1 MKKNKLKGI
10 ISAVLILS
18 LATTS
23 LIACGSGKNGSDSAS
38 SKNILDSVVSV
49 KTKLTNAELDGEKA
63 DVEGTV
69 LSTMVAFTPAP
80 AAHGNPAVN
89 GGPEWSMQ
97 PLIYDYLC
105 DYSSQPEK
113 TFKPSLLESYD
124 FTDKVLTLKLR
135 DDIKW
140 SDGSAI
146 TADDLLCTLFMEM
159 TMNKIAT
166 HAESVTKVDDLTVKI
181 NYVNDSELL
190 LSYILKTSM
199 KYPASEYG
207 KFSTVL
213 EEACKNGRELDENGL
228 YKFTK
233 DADLKVGQA
242 TSDFNNYLPDLMSI
256 KCSGPYV
263 PKSMTSAEMI
273 FEQNPH
279 YRIPLYIEKIKGIR
293 PTSTESTALAVSNGD
308 YDAEGMGLSPDMAQK
323 VAEKNADTIRQM
335 VIPSFSS
342 FGFCMNTK
350 NYPTDDVNV
359 RKAIAHIVDTAQI
372 TPVTEP
378 GMTRGDEYAVGLPPT
393 VRDKYLSKD
402 YLDTLEEYNVDLEKA
417 AEYLEASGW
426 SKKGDKWVDKNGESP
441 EIVIAGVGEYP
452 AYVVMGEAAA
462 NMLSDFGLN
471 ATYTSKEAAAYNDY
485 CTSGEGNMII
495 DGFAS
500 ATATQHPY
508 EAYYGLWWYGQRGM
522 NLDFPSGQDIMFKN
536 EETKEE
542 FNFSDKLDEIF
553 NASTDEE
560 VTSITEEFAQLF
572 NDNMWYLPVT
582 ESNYVYRIHNDKLS
596 MAESPTGEVLS
607 NFYWSGTM
615 NELLA
620 KMIRDEKLYY
630 IK

>member
-23 LIACGSGKNGSDSAS
+23 LVACGSSNNNNS
-38 SKNILDSVVSV
+38 SSSQNILDSVISV
-49 KTKLTNAELDGEKA
+49 KTKLTNAKLDGEKA
-63 DVEGTV
+63 DSKGTV
-69 LSTMVAFTPAP
+69 LSTMVSFTPAP
-80 AAHGNPAVN
+80 ACNGNPAVN
-89 GGPEWSMQ
+89 GGPDWSMQ

-124 FTDKVLTLKLR
+124 FTGNVLTLKLR

-140 SDGSAI
+140 SDGSQI
-146 TADDLLCTLFMEM
+146 TSDDLLCTLFLEM

-166 HAESVTKVDDLTVKI
+166 HAEKVTKVDDLTVEIKYI
-181 NYVNDSELL
+181 NDAELL

-199 KYPASEYG
+199 KYPASDYG
-207 KFSTVL
+207 KFSSVL
-213 EEACKNGRELDENGL
+213 QEACENGRELDENGL

-233 DADLKVGQA
+233 DADLKVSEA
-242 TSDFNNYLPDLMSI
+242 TADFNNYLPDLMSI

-263 PKSMTSAEMI
+263 PKSMTSAEII
-273 FEQNPH
+273 FEQNPY

-308 YDAEGMGLSPDMAQK
+308 YDAEGTGLSPDMAQK

-335 VIPSFSS
+335 VVPEFSS
-342 FGFCMNTK
+342 LGFEMNTK

-359 RKAIAHIVDTAQI
+359 RKAIAYIIDTEQI
-372 TPVTEP
+372 APVSEP
-378 GMTRGDEYAVGLPPT
+378 GMVKGDEYAVGLPPSI
-393 VRDKYLSKD
+393 RDKYLSKD
-402 YLDTLEEYNVDLEKA
+402 FLSTLNNYDSNYEKA
-417 AEYLEASGW
+417 EECLKAAGW
-426 SKKGDKWVDKNGESP
+426 SKKGEKWVDAKGESP

-462 NMLSDFGLN
+462 NMLNEFGLN
-471 ATYTSKEAAAYNDY
+471 ASYTSKEAAAYNDY
-485 CTSGEGNMII
+485 CTSGQGNMTV

-522 NLDFPSGQDIMFKN
+522 NLDFPTSGDVVFKD
-536 EETKEE
+536 EVTGED
-542 FNFSDKLDEIF
+542 FNFSNELDSLF
-553 NASTDEE
+553 NASSDEE
-560 VTSITEEFAQLF
+560 VTKLTEKFAKLF
-572 NDNMWYLPVT
+572 NDNVWFIPVT
-582 ESNYVYRIHNDKLS
+582 EKYYVYRIHNPKLS
-596 MAESPTGEVLS
+596 MAEAETGKQLS
-607 NFYWSGTM
+607 NFYWSGTT
-615 NELLA
+615 NEILA
-620 KMIRDEKLYY
+620 KTLRDGKLYY
-630 IK
+630 VK

>member
-18 LATTS
+18 LATTA
-23 LIACGSGKNGSDSAS
+23 LVGCGNSNGGSDAS
-38 SKNILDSVVSV
+38 SSKSILDSVVSV
-49 KTKLTNAELDGEKA
+49 KTKLTNAKLEGEKA
-63 DVEGTV
+63 DTKGTV

-80 AAHGNPAVN
+80 ACHGNPAVN

-97 PLIYDYLC
+97 PLMYDYLC

-113 TFKPSLLESYD
+113 TFKPSLLESYE
-124 FTDKVLTLKLR
+124 FKDKVLTLKLR

-146 TADDLLCTLFMEM
+146 TADDLLCTLYMEM

-166 HAESVTKVDDLTVKI
+166 HAVSVDKVDDLTVKI
-181 NYVNDSELL
+181 TYINDAELL

-233 DADLKVGQA
+233 DADSKVSQA
-242 TSDFNNYLPDLMSI
+242 TADFNNYLPDLMSV

-263 PKSMTSAEMI
+263 PTSMTSAEMI
-273 FEQNPH
+273 FEQNPY

-308 YDAEGMGLSPDMAQK
+308 YDAEGNGLSPDMAQK

-335 VIPSFSS
+335 VVPEFSS
-342 FGFCMNTK
+342 LGFSMNTK
-350 NYPTDDVNV
+350 SYPTDDVNV
-359 RKAIAHIVDTAQI
+359 RKAIAYIIDTEQI
-372 TPVTEP
+372 APVTEP
-378 GMTRGDEYAVGLPPT
+378 GMTKGDEYAVGLPPSI
-393 VRDKYLSKD
+393 RDKYLSQDFLK
-402 YLDTLEEYNVDLEKA
+402 TLNNYDVNQEKA
-417 AEYLEASGW
+417 EECLKAAGW
-426 SKKGDKWVDKNGESP
+426 SKTGGKWVDAKGESP

-462 NMLSDFGLN
+462 NMLNDFGLN
-471 ATYTSKEAAAYNDY
+471 ASYTSKEAAAYNDY
-485 CTSGEGNMII
+485 CTSGQGNMTI

-522 NLDFPSGQDIMFKN
+522 NLDFPSGQDIMFKDDVTG
-536 EETKEE
+536 ED
-542 FNFSDKLDEIF
+542 FNFSKKLDEIF

-560 VTSITEEFAQLF
+560 VTALTEEFAKLF
-572 NDNMWYLPVT
+572 NDNAWFIPVT
-582 ESNYVYRIHNDKLS
+582 EKYYVYRIHNDKLS
-596 MAESPTGEVLS
+596 MAEAPTGEQLS
-607 NFYWSGTM
+607 NFYWSGTT
-615 NELLA
+615 NEILA
-620 KMIRDEKLYY
+620 KMIRAEELY
-630 IK
+630 